1 MGVVWVRVEA
11 WSGGEERGGGGGGK
25 GRGAGKGGGGGAE
38 TRSAKVIAEEDV
50 MSVVYWDRMKAG
62 SEDDRFSSRTG

>member
-11 WSGGEERGGGGGGK
+11 WSGGEERGGGGK
-25 GRGAGKGGGGGAE
+25 GREAGKGGGGAE

>member
-11 WSGGEERGGGGGGK
+11 WSGGEERGGEGGQ
-25 GRGAGKGGGGGAE
+25 GKGGGGGAE

>member
-11 WSGGEERGGGGGGK
+11 WSGGEERGGE
-25 GRGAGKGGGGGAE
+25 GKGGRERGGGEE

>member
-1 MGVVWVRVEA
+1 LVGVVWVRVEA
-11 WSGGEERGGGGGGK
+11 WSGGEERGGGGGK
-25 GRGAGKGGGGGAE
+25 GREAGKGGGGAE

>member
-1 MGVVWVRVEA
+1 VGVVWVRVEA
-11 WSGGEERGGGGGGK
+11 WSGGEERGGGK
-25 GRGAGKGGGGGAE
+25 GREAGKGGGGAE